1 MRETLIVEEKKVVL
15 NFSLMAKKLPF
26 SFLEPYTRKNKTT
39 LLSPTLKVEEKSRG
53 LLFSFT
59 SISAH

>member
-1 MRETLIVEEKKVVL
+1 MRETLIVEEKKVVS

-39 LLSPTLKVEEKSRG
+39 LLSPTLKV
-53 LLFSFT
+53 
-59 SISAH
+59 